1 MTRSKIIFELN
12 QPGTWLETPDQRKA
26 FNTGIVLEVMLTAF
40 YELNAALWN
49 FEDAHD
55 RSKLLSK
62 LMEEEGYWVEK
73 NKRIHEI
80 ERELESQ
87 DGRTADLYSQAHLLF
102 KREQWAQG
110 TLPRKLEA
118 AFLQLQAHSFLHA
131 LAQLGQLMATMGEDE
146 TAPPAV
152 RELAQR
158 FELEFPQVNHIRQAA
173 EPVRNSARRNAS
185 HRSLTRRRPIRA
197 ACSVPPLA
205 SVTMS
210 GLYGQTLTH
219 AATDGHTIS
228 LDITSDTVK
237 AVQGLIQALLDAFP
251 WKGPHIHHPT

>member
-12 QPGTWLETPDQRKA
+12 QPGTWLDTPDQRKA
-26 FNTGIVLEVMLTAF
+26 FNTGIVLEIIITAF

-49 FEDAHD
+49 FEDAYD
-55 RSKLLSK
+55 RSKLLSR
-62 LMEEEGYWVEK
+62 LMEEDGYWAEK
-73 NKRIHEI
+73 NKRIYEI
-80 ERELESQ
+80 EQELGCR

-102 KREQWAQG
+102 KREQWSQG

-131 LAQLGQLMATMGEDE
+131 LAHLGQLLTTLGEE
-146 TAPPAV
+146 EAAPAAV

-173 EPVRNSARRNAS
+173 APVRNSARRNAS
-185 HRSLTRRRPIRA
+185 YRSSTRRRPIRA

-219 AATDGHTIS
+219 AATDGHTVS

-237 AVQGLIQALLDAFP
+237 TVQGHIQALLDAFP